1 MASNGKHVHLKQPRG
16 CHFQDIKRPALH
28 FVTLAACRATNLV
41 IGNYVKW
48 IMFKVDLWL
57 AYTTIRITTAQA

>member
-16 CHFQDIKRPALH
+16 CHFQDIKRPAPH

-41 IGNYVKW
+41 IGNYVKQ
-48 IMFKVDLWL
+48 IISRDDPLQDVQPFVL
-57 AYTTIRITTAQA
+57 